1 MGPPLGKS
9 ATVLRA
15 FVPPWGTAVGP
26 SPRCQMYTF
35 ANFFQTTYFC
45 KIEEE
50 KCKKSY
56 VIVLKP
62 PISTCFGILT
72 LYYCGILESLPCIKV
87 ALVPGEVA
95 PVLMCRTLLA
105 SFPFFFFFVFF
116 SFYFLFFYIF
126 HLRSISSRI
135 HLITHSS
142 QPLSRIKITR
152 TNLRYTHHN
161 HFIHLISRH
170 NHSQNQESIES
181 PEPLSTRMNPE
192 KNHRTLVNRA
202 SASSR
207 TALLWARL
215 RRRRRPARPRHPL
228 ASGPPRSSASPTA
241 RPSVPAA
248 PTARLSGPAAP
259 PGALANRTAT
269 EAARRVAPARAL

>member
-26 SPRCQMYTF
+26 SPRRQMYTF
-35 ANFFQTTYFC
+35 ANFFQTIYFC

-135 HLITHSS
+135 HLIHYQESKLQELIHTSQPFHSSHLSS
-142 QPLSRIKITR
+142 QPLTKSRINRITR
-152 TNLRYTHHN
+152 TTIYNN
-161 HFIHLISRH
+161 ESRKK
-170 NHSQNQESIES
+170 I
-181 PEPLSTRMNPE
+181 
-192 KNHRTLVNRA
+192 
-202 SASSR
+202 
-207 TALLWARL
+207 TA
-215 RRRRRPARPRHPL
+215 P
-228 ASGPPRSSASPTA
+228 
-241 RPSVPAA
+241 
-248 PTARLSGPAAP
+248 
-259 PGALANRTAT
+259 
-269 EAARRVAPARAL
+269 